1 MFCLVLKTAENVDE
15 PTLVDGE
22 TTLRTTESKFDDN
35 IFTGTFMITETPIS
49 REAEDE
55 DFDENSEIK

>member
-49 REAEDE
+49 REAEEE

>member
-1 MFCLVLKTAENVDE
+1 MFCLVLKTAENVFE
-15 PTLVDGE
+15 PILVDGE

>member
-15 PTLVDGE
+15 PTLVEGE

-49 REAEDE
+49 REAEEE